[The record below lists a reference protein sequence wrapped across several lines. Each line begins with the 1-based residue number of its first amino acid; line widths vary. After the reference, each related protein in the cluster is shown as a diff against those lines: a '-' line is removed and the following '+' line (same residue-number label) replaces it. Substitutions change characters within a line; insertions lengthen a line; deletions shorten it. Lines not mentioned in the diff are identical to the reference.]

1 MNKSLDSKKT
11 GGVLLF
17 ISNVFDLK
25 AKLQKKYV
33 SGTLGLRAGSFY
45 MSCMNLM
52 ALRFCTSADFTQIEK
67 QVLHLLV
74 LKNHLRDGMGCCF
87 NQDQDKNKIQVKP
100 YESCGFK
107 IENEICF
114 KRR

>member
-1 MNKSLDSKKT
+1 MNKSLDSKKNGG

-17 ISNVFDLK
+17 ISNVLDLK

-45 MSCMNLM
+45 MSCMNLI

-74 LKNHLRDGMGCCF
+74 LK
-87 NQDQDKNKIQVKP
+87 KIT
-100 YESCGFK
+100 
-107 IENEICF
+107 
-114 KRR
+114 

>member
-17 ISNVFDLK
+17 ISNVLDLK

-52 ALRFCTSADFTQIEK
+52 ALRFCTSADFYSDRETSVTLVSVK
-67 QVLHLLV
+67 KSSKRWHWMLL
-74 LKNHLRDGMGCCF
+74 
-87 NQDQDKNKIQVKP
+87 
-100 YESCGFK
+100 
-107 IENEICF
+107 
-114 KRR
+114 